1 VAPIPPT
8 RHRLSPAGARQLDFG
23 DELIDG
29 AVESSSILLS
39 TTTLSKLNTKLE
51 LTEINDWIT
60 DLTAACGR
68 RDEAAYNLIVALD
81 WRAVLNTADPQA
93 IAANK
98 RIAVYIDACLDKTGD
113 NVALLKSKLR
123 DAEHTTRQGI
133 LFSGMDQLEEIAAL
147 VTQRSLG
154 EIKLSAKADSTVF
167 VAGADISQTRLTA
180 ISIKKNFTLKTD
192 TERAAPNA
200 LFHDIIDLMP
210 DSNPTLKIKKD
221 EYESKLYKAEMHK
234 IPPPWTLDELI
245 DEIAVDLAR
254 ASPVK
259 KAPELKEIAAA
270 DRFPPPVLQ
279 SYTKCASCGA
289 VGKHL
294 ARDCPVKCSKCN
306 FNFCPGNRGQVCAV
320 ECSEQPSTRSLKN
333 FMGNPLFHTLVTKLD
348 EAWSK
353 KHGKKI
359 EVSAA
364 EMLEVEGDEEDDVP
378 GCDGLVNP
386 GNQTD

>member
-1 VAPIPPT
+1 
-8 RHRLSPAGARQLDFG
+8 
-23 DELIDG
+23 
-29 AVESSSILLS
+29 
-39 TTTLSKLNTKLE
+39 
-51 LTEINDWIT
+51 
-60 DLTAACGR
+60 
-68 RDEAAYNLIVALD
+68 
-81 WRAVLNTADPQA
+81 
-93 IAANK
+93 
-98 RIAVYIDACLDKTGD
+98 
-113 NVALLKSKLR
+113 
-123 DAEHTTRQGI
+123 
-133 LFSGMDQLEEIAAL
+133 MDQLEEIAAL

-254 ASPVK
+254 ASPIKEV
-259 KAPELKEIAAA
+259 PELKEIAAA
-270 DRFPPPVLQ
+270 DRLPPPVLQ

-294 ARDCPVKCSKCN
+294 ARDCPVKCSKCH

-320 ECSEQPSTRSLKN
+320 ECTEQPSKRSLKN
-333 FMGNPLFHTLVTKLD
+333 FMGNPLFHTLVSKLD

-353 KHGKKI
+353 KHGK
-359 EVSAA
+359 EASSA
-364 EMLEVEGDEEDDVP
+364 EFYQVIEDDDEDEDLCNTV
-378 GCDGLVNP
+378 GLCNP
-386 GNQTD
+386 GN